1 MIHTDE
7 TAFNA
12 AVNGGAM
19 NQEGFESLNL
29 FQFDPVTLGSVTID
43 GPWLGITRTTDPRY
57 VTEGDQAVLWN
68 ARNNRLFDFTFD
80 SPINA
85 FAIDITNLGTN
96 GENTLL
102 VSIDG
107 GEFFNVFE
115 SFEGARGNELF
126 LGIFAGQGSFSS
138 VTFTATNRRIFGDI
152 IGFDRLQ
159 FGQVQAIAVS
169 EPATLALFGLGLAGL
184 GVLRRRRSVPTA

>member
-12 AVNGGAM
+12 AVNGGTM
-19 NQEGFESLNL
+19 NQEGFETLNL

-43 GPWLGITRTTDPRY
+43 GPWLGITRTTDSRY

-85 FAIDITNLGTN
+85 FAIDIANFGTN

-126 LGIFAGQGSFSS
+126 LGIFAGQGSFSN
-138 VTFTATNRRIFGDI
+138 VTFTATNRRIFGDV

-159 FGQVQAIAVS
+159 FGRVAATPVS

-184 GVLRRRRSVPTA
+184 GVLRRRKSPATA